1 MRRFRRLF
9 LAAWLA
15 TAVGLLATA
24 CGSGKSDPYAGLPEP
39 SFGVTVPKKRPA
51 YEPKFTKQSRCPVR
65 GADDKRITV
74 RIECGELTVPENRD
88 KPQERLVTLQV
99 AILHSVSPTPKPD
112 PVVYLEGGPGGSA
125 LASLESWVIPPSPL
139 LAERDVIIMDQ
150 RGTGYSNP
158 RFTCGFEYNRA
169 SRTDQEIDA
178 LTKCFERYSGGQ
190 YDLDHYGTADAAA
203 DVADLR
209 RALGLD
215 QINLFGVS
223 YGTRL
228 ALQVMAE
235 FPEGIRSAVLDSNF
249 PGGIRYF
256 EEQPAN
262 AYRSFKAVFDACA
275 ADPSCNARYPNLEQ
289 TLAEVINSLDANPVT
304 LKRRK
309 FNNVTEDYQFK
320 GTDFVKYL
328 FRAMYDTGMV
338 SALPK
343 ALTLSKRNP
352 LVGLDYLFSQASIT
366 LDINDDVKRR
376 PTFGD
381 GLFYLIVCSEEG
393 SNVTKEQLA
402 ARSAEIPEPARSALT
417 KNTEEILDVCARW
430 TPLPPEQVTQATID
444 IPALVLAGT
453 MDPITPPVWSQIANS
468 RLTKGS
474 YVEVYGAG
482 HGVFWS
488 GDCAANLVT
497 AFINDP
503 AAGGGAGCPPVL
515 NWQ

>member
-1 MRRFRRLF
+1 MVVW
-9 LAAWLA
+9 LAAV
-15 TAVGLLATA
+15 VGLIAAA
-24 CGSGKSDPYAGLPEP
+24 CGSADKDPYAGLPEP
-39 SFGVTVPKKRPA
+39 SFGLTVPKKKPT
-51 YEPKFTKQSRCPVR
+51 YEPKFTKQSRCPIR
-65 GADDKRITV
+65 GSDDKRITV
-74 RIECGELTVPENRD
+74 RIECGQLTVPENRD
-88 KPQERLVTLQV
+88 KPLEEQVTLQV
-99 AILHSVSPTPKPD
+99 AIIRSLSPTPKPD

-125 LASLESWVIPPSPL
+125 LASLELWVIPPSPL

-150 RGTGYSNP
+150 RGAGYSNP
-158 RFTCGFEYNRA
+158 RFACGFEYVQA
-169 SRTDQEIDA
+169 APTDQEIDA
-178 LTKCFERYSGGQ
+178 LAKCFERYKNGK

-209 RALGLD
+209 RALELD

-228 ALQVMAE
+228 ALQVMADH
-235 FPEGIRSAVLDSNF
+235 PEGIRSAVIDSNF
-249 PGGIRYF
+249 PGGVRFF

-262 AYRSFKAVFDACA
+262 AYRSFKAVFEACA
-275 ADPSCNARYPNLEQ
+275 ADPSCNSRYPNLEQ
-289 TLAEVINSLDANPVT
+289 TLAEVIGSLDANPIT

-309 FNNVTEDYQFK
+309 FNDVVEDYQFK
-320 GTDFVKYL
+320 GVDFVKFL
-328 FRAMYDTGMV
+328 FHAMYDTGMV

-343 ALTLSKRNP
+343 ALTLSKRDP
-352 LVGLDYLFSQASIT
+352 FLGLDYLFSQASLS
-366 LDINDDVKRR
+366 LDINDDVSRR
-376 PTFGD
+376 PGSGD
-381 GLFYLIVCSEEG
+381 GLFFLIQCSEEG
-393 SNVTKEQLA
+393 ASNSTEQMVA
-402 ARSAEIPEPARSALT
+402 KSAEIPEPARSALIE
-417 KNTEEILDVCARW
+417 NTEETMEVCTRW
-430 TPLPPEQVTQATID
+430 TPLTQRQVTQATID
-444 IPALVLAGT
+444 IPTLVLAGS

-503 AAGGGAGCPPVL
+503 AVGGGAGCPSVL